1 MKFKDFLNDCTRWED
16 ADKIIT
22 KNIPF
27 KVKDFRTGKKWNM
40 VRTSGK
46 FHADV
51 EYASKEDKKI
61 MDDIWGIN
69 SLYYRKVKVFIGDR
83 ILTGALMNVPHAGK
97 ENVEF
102 KNKIEYDEDN
112 PADFLMST
120 PNGANWDKIKNN
132 GASGHVCLHFIGS
145 LRHKDKLI
153 DDEAQ
158 KCI

>member
-1 MKFKDFLNDCTRWED
+1 MTEEF
-16 ADKIIT
+16 
-22 KNIPF
+22 
-27 KVKDFRTGKKWNM
+27 KKWLCKLIEEEQQFDGYYQDPDCVDSLVKAMWAINREGKY
-40 VRTSGK
+40 VIRQYRTLFNIWISGNP
-46 FHADV
+46 
-51 EYASKEDKKI
+51 KEI
-61 MDDIWGIN
+61 F
-69 SLYYRKVKVFIGDR
+69 Y
-83 ILTGALMNVPHAGK
+83 
-97 ENVEF
+97 F